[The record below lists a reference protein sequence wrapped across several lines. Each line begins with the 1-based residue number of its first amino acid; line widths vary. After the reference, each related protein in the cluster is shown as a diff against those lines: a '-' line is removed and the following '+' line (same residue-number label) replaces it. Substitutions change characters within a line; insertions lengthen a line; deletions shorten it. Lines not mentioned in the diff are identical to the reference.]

1 MGASPRQRDGRC
13 PQLLGEGDDAL
24 VSGGRR
30 HVRVENVTR
39 GTTVGDR
46 IRVASS
52 AIDRSVGLLRT
63 PEVRQGE
70 GLWIERSPSIHMFFM
85 RYPIDAVFVSK
96 DGRVTK
102 VAANLK
108 PWRIVAWA
116 PGARDCLELRAG
128 AAAESGTQAGD
139 QLRIVELPAD

>member
-1 MGASPRQRDGRC
+1 MTNASRF
-13 PQLLGEGDDAL
+13 
-24 VSGGRR
+24 VK
-30 HVRVENVTR
+30 VENVTR

-52 AIDRSVGLLRT
+52 AIDRTVGLLRT
-63 PEVRQGE
+63 PELKPGE

-85 RYPIDAVFVSK
+85 RYAIDAVFVGK

-102 VAANLK
+102 VVPNLK
-108 PWRIVAWA
+108 PWRVVWWA
-116 PGARDCLELRAG
+116 RGARDCLELRAG

-139 QLRIVELPAD
+139 ELRLVAIGRAS

>member
-1 MGASPRQRDGRC
+1 MSDLPRYI
-13 PQLLGEGDDAL
+13 
-24 VSGGRR
+24 
-30 HVRVENVTR
+30 RVENVTR

-52 AIDRSVGLLRT
+52 SLDRSVGLLRT
-63 PEVRQGE
+63 PEVKHGE

-85 RYPIDAVFVSK
+85 PYAIDAVFVAK

-116 PGARDCLELRAG
+116 RGARDCLELRAG
-128 AAAESGTQAGD
+128 AAAESGTQVGD
-139 QLRIVELPAD
+139 QLRIVELGA